1 MKRFLRIIS
10 LYLACMMLFTSCVS
24 NPATTEG
31 GETSMTSTPTPIPT
45 VTTTPATTDTAST
58 GGAVSDIPD
67 TTPIIYEQV
76 PFETVDKHKTE
87 TVAGGYEI
95 DMGDLVQVYFA
106 EHPEWVELYN
116 KSWQL
121 HKSKIQRIPEATNPE
136 RPYYVDEAFSGN
148 IFVWDTIFMM
158 LYDRYGMNQ
167 FPILSSLENFYYCQ
181 LDSKGI
187 GNGYIPREIIEESG
201 KDFWNGFTDPTST
214 NPPLFSWA
222 EWSCYMIHGDV
233 SRFSKEIKGKTIYQ
247 RLCDHYSFIEKNK
260 KSKFGLYGK
269 TNGLGTGLDDS
280 PNQGSGQLYNS
291 LSIQQAQNAYYL
303 SLIANAMG
311 NTKDAEYYAS
321 EHKRISALIND
332 LMWNEENSMYSNLTG
347 QGQQTNISTPT
358 SLWALVGRVATE
370 ERADKM
376 IKNQALNAE
385 KLFRPGGLST
395 LAYDHPEYVA
405 EGGYWCG
412 AIWAPTSY
420 QYVKGLEAYGYDTVA
435 FEESVRLVNTLSD
448 VYQAGK
454 KGGYVKKATLY
465 ENYSAEYVRQ
475 GFKRIDW
482 ELTRSDFAGWTPCMS
497 IGLMIENVAG
507 VSINAPENTVNWNVS
522 LIEHYS
528 VSNLYFVHDGVENRV
543 SLAAAQRNSASD
555 PLIFSVKCDK
565 PFTLKVTACGVTKEY
580 EISEGI
586 STFCHGSEKA
596 ADKKVSSLSIKAT
609 PVDKAG
615 MDEIKNC
622 IDTAEDF
629 VYFKKGTGTKLSQY
643 TAGKKSGE
651 LYNFSTVGRPAP
663 SVGCS
668 NAENLDDAGYADA
681 AALSRYYYAAGNEG
695 FMFCSRAVSD
705 QRVLRVLVSVGKGSG
720 GVLSAALSDASEKSV
735 SIALT
740 EGSYIVEIPYSS
752 ASDDRYLLV
761 KWTLDNSVA
770 KTEATENKDLTVSL
784 EAVVLN

>member
-1 MKRFLRIIS
+1 
-10 LYLACMMLFTSCVS
+10 
-24 NPATTEG
+24 
-31 GETSMTSTPTPIPT
+31 
-45 VTTTPATTDTAST
+45 
-58 GGAVSDIPD
+58 
-67 TTPIIYEQV
+67 
-76 PFETVDKHKTE
+76 
-87 TVAGGYEI
+87 
-95 DMGDLVQVYFA
+95 
-106 EHPEWVELYN
+106 
-116 KSWQL
+116 
-121 HKSKIQRIPEATNPE
+121 
-136 RPYYVDEAFSGN
+136 
-148 IFVWDTIFMM
+148 MM

-233 SRFSKEIKGKTIYQ
+233 SRFSKEINGKTIYQ

-321 EHKRISALIND
+321 EHKRISELINN

-347 QGQQTNISTPT
+347 QGEQTNISTPT

-370 ERADKM
+370 DRAKKM
-376 IKNQALNAE
+376 VENQALNAD
-385 KLFRPGGLST
+385 KLFRPNGLST
-395 LAYDHPEYVA
+395 LAYDHAEYAA

-435 FEESVRLVNTLSD
+435 FEESLRLVNTLSQ
-448 VYQAGK
+448 VYEAGK

-497 IGLMIENVAG
+497 IGLMLENVAG
-507 VSINAPENTVNWNVS
+507 VSINAPENTVNWNVK
-522 LIEHYS
+522 LTEHFS
-528 VSNLYFVHDGVENRV
+528 VSNLYFVHNGVENRV
-543 SLAAAQRNSASD
+543 SLAAAKRNSESD

-565 PFTLKVTACGVTKEY
+565 PFKLSLTACGVTKVY
-580 EISEGI
+580 ELTEGI
-586 STFCHGSEKA
+586 NTFCHGDGAFTDER
-596 ADKKVSSLSIKAT
+596 VSSLSIKTT
-609 PVDKAG
+609 PVDEVKAE
-615 MDEIKNC
+615 DIKAV
-622 IDTAEDF
+622 AESAIDF
-629 VYFKKGTGTKLSQY
+629 VYFKNGSGKKLSAY

-651 LYNFSTVGRPAP
+651 LYNFSTVGRP
-663 SVGCS
+663 STSLTSTDTQLLGDMGYS
-668 NAENLDDAGYADA
+668 DAKG
-681 AALSRYYYAAGNEG
+681 LSRCYYLAGNEG
-695 FMFCSRAVSD
+695 FMFCSKALTE
-705 QRVLRVLVSVGKGSG
+705 QRVLRVTVTVGKGAEG
-720 GVLSAALSDASEKSV
+720 LFTAALSDASEQSV
-735 SIALT
+735 SVSLK
-740 EGSYIVEIPYSS
+740 EGSYVIEVPYSA
-752 ASDDRYLLV
+752 ASDGRYLLV
-761 KWTLDNSVA
+761 KWTLDNSSV
-770 KTEATENKDLTVSL
+770 KTSATEDKSLTVSMESVIL
-784 EAVVLN
+784 SDK